1 MSSEGDQQH
10 MSYKGDL
17 QHMSSEGDL
26 QHMSSE
32 GDLQRRVLR
41 SLQKHSG
48 SMEHERVKRIT
59 VF

>member
-1 MSSEGDQQH
+1 MSS
-10 MSYKGDL
+10 KGDL